1 MEIVSSTYIHK
12 MFDSV
17 ILEAPYGAEY
27 TTICQLDCGFTFGGS
42 WQRKYS
48 YHNGYVTGAKYYT
61 CPNCHLSSNPYD
73 HKICYSI
80 NDEKV
85 YPVTAYVE
93 VINYKYFLDLKI
105 RYQGIQLFF
114 DGRKNDH
121 GMCTETLRFDF
132 KKRKATYIDRF
143 RVRHELT
150 VDYIREN
157 EIMPVLKFFGDS
169 YAMTD
174 FNRKFLNKTFK
185 ALRVMFEKRL
195 KETYGYGAKDIYV
208 SPSSTEDN
216 GYHFTMLLNMILK
229 LSAPDIPSI
238 VSLMRQYGYWT
249 NAYSM
254 YRYTNIPFE
263 EDVLTATRKG
273 MNFQAALRQS
283 YKSPN
288 SRALRKCMVD
298 DPLSV
303 IMSDILNLF
312 GDENCR
318 RTILT
323 LQRSYESACPYTG
336 KLHNANDFR
345 KAMKLNT
352 PHSRDMWQ
360 KLIKRFDEPAILRW
374 LLGEDIRDIADCVD
388 MYVKLGPKYQD
399 VLWKKRFKLK
409 QFHDELINLFNKQ
422 EYGDVILPAQPQ
434 LQADVN
440 GMHFMVPKT
449 AADLMTVGKQLK
461 NCVGSYRGRVMQGQT
476 AIVVVTDDDMNPVAC
491 LELATGEKVK
501 KGQPK
506 FNHLVQ
512 AKLFANTQLKQ
523 NNKIH
528 STVMQWANQLQI
540 EPHTIDVDATVV

>member
-27 TTICQLDCGFTFGGS
+27 TTICHLDCGFTFGGS

-85 YPVTAYVE
+85 YPVTAYIE

-114 DGRKNDH
+114 DGKKTDH

-132 KKRKATYIDRF
+132 KKRKATFIDRF
-143 RVRHELT
+143 RTRHELT
-150 VDYIREN
+150 VEYIREN

-185 ALRVMFEKRL
+185 ALRVTFEKRL
-195 KETYGYGAKDIYV
+195 KETYGYGTKDIYV
-208 SPSSTEDN
+208 SPSATEEN

-229 LSAPDIPSI
+229 LSAPDMPGI
-238 VSLMRQYGYWT
+238 VNLMRQYVYWT
-249 NAYSM
+249 NAYSL
-254 YRYTNIPFE
+254 YRYTHIPFE

-303 IMSDILNLF
+303 YMSDVLNLF
-312 GDENCR
+312 SDENCR

-323 LQRSYESACPYTG
+323 LHRGYESACPYTG

-345 KAMKLNT
+345 KSMKLNIL
-352 PHSRDMWQ
+352 HSKEMWQ
-360 KLIKRFDEPAILRW
+360 KLIKYFGEPVILRW
-374 LLGEDIRDIADCVD
+374 LLSEDIYDISDCVD

-399 VLWKKRFKLK
+399 ILWEKRFKLK

-422 EYGDVILPAQPQ
+422 EYGDVILPEAPQ

-440 GMHFMVPKT
+440 GMHFIVPKT
-449 AADLMTVGKQLK
+449 AADLMTAGKRLK
-461 NCVGSYRGRVMQGQT
+461 NCVGSYRDKVMKGTT
-476 AIVVVTDDDMNPVAC
+476 AIVLVTDDAMKPVAC
-491 LELATGEKVK
+491 LELANKGKK
-501 KGQPK
+501 KGRQI
-506 FNHLVQ
+506 FDLVQ
-512 AKLFANTQLKQ
+512 AKLFVNEKLK
-523 NNKIH
+523 NNVQIN

-540 EPHTIDVDATVV
+540 EPHTIDVEAIVV

>member
-1 MEIVSSTYIHK
+1 

-17 ILEAPYGAEY
+17 ILEAPYDAEY
-27 TTICQLDCGFTFGGS
+27 TTICHLDCGFTFGGS

-105 RYQGIQLFF
+105 KYQGIQLFF

-157 EIMPVLKFFGDS
+157 EIMPVLKFFCDS

-195 KETYGYGAKDIYV
+195 KKTYGYGAKDIYV
-208 SPSSTEDN
+208 SPSATEEN

-229 LSAPDIPSI
+229 LSAPDMPGI
-238 VSLMRQYGYWT
+238 VSLMRQYVYWT
-249 NAYSM
+249 NAYSL
-254 YRYTNIPFE
+254 YRYTHIPFE

-303 IMSDILNLF
+303 YMSDILNLF
-312 GDENCR
+312 SDENCR

-336 KLHNANDFR
+336 KIHNANDFR

-360 KLIKRFDEPAILRW
+360 KLIERFDEPAILRW

-399 VLWKKRFKLK
+399 VLWEKRFKLK

-491 LELATGEKVK
+491 LELATGEKIR

>member
-17 ILEAPYGAEY
+17 ILEAPYDAEY
-27 TTICQLDCGFTFGGS
+27 TTIHHIDCGFTFGGS

-61 CPNCHLSSNPYD
+61 CPNCQTSSNPYD
-73 HKICYSI
+73 HKIYYSI
-80 NDEKV
+80 SDEKV
-85 YPVTAYVE
+85 YPVTAHVE
-93 VINYKYFLDLKI
+93 VINYKHFLDLKI

-132 KKRKATYIDRF
+132 KKRKAIFIDRF
-143 RVRHELT
+143 RIRYELT

-185 ALRVMFEKRL
+185 ALRSMFEKRL
-195 KETYGYGAKDIYV
+195 KETYGYGTKDVYV
-208 SPSSTEDN
+208 APGATEEN

-229 LSAPDIPSI
+229 LSAPDMPSI
-238 VSLMRQYGYWT
+238 VSLMRQYVHLT
-249 NAYSM
+249 NAYSL

-283 YKSPN
+283 YKAPN
-288 SRALRKCMVD
+288 SRSLRKRMVD

-303 IMSDILNLF
+303 YMTDVLNLF
-312 GDENCR
+312 SDENCR

-336 KLHNANDFR
+336 KLHSANDFR

-352 PHSRDMWQ
+352 SYSKDMWQ
-360 KLIKRFDEPAILRW
+360 KLIKRCGETAVLRW
-374 LLGEDIRDIADCVD
+374 MLSEDIRDVEDCVD
-388 MYVKLGPKYQD
+388 MYVKLEPKYRD
-399 VLWKKRFKLK
+399 ALWEKRFKLK
-409 QFHDELINLFNKQ
+409 NFHDEVINIFNKQ

-434 LQADVN
+434 LQADMN

-449 AADLMTVGKQLK
+449 AADLMTVGKRLK
-461 NCVGSYRGRVMQGQT
+461 NCVGSYRDRVMKGTT
-476 AIVVVTDDDMNPVAC
+476 AIVVVTDDAMKPVAC
-491 LELATGEKVK
+491 LELDNKGKK
-501 KGQPK
+501 KGRQI
-506 FNHLVQ
+506 FDLVQ
-512 AKLFANTQLKQ
+512 AKLFANEELKKNAQ
-523 NNKIH
+523 IN
-528 STVMQWANQLQI
+528 STVMQWANQLKI

>member
-1 MEIVSSTYIHK
+1 

-17 ILEAPYGAEY
+17 ILEVPYGAEY
-27 TTICQLDCGFTFGGS
+27 TTICHLDCGFTFGGS

-114 DGRKNDH
+114 DGKKTDH

-132 KKRKATYIDRF
+132 KKRKATFIDRF
-143 RVRHELT
+143 RTRHELT
-150 VDYIREN
+150 VEYIREN

-185 ALRVMFEKRL
+185 ALRVTFEKRL
-195 KETYGYGAKDIYV
+195 KETYGYGTKDIYV
-208 SPSSTEDN
+208 SPSATEEN

-229 LSAPDIPSI
+229 LSAPDMPGI
-238 VSLMRQYGYWT
+238 VNLMRQYVYWT
-249 NAYSM
+249 NAYSL
-254 YRYTNIPFE
+254 YRYTHIPFE

-303 IMSDILNLF
+303 YMSDVLNLF
-312 GDENCR
+312 SDENCR

-323 LQRSYESACPYTG
+323 LHRGYESACPYTG
-336 KLHNANDFR
+336 KLRNANDFR
-345 KAMKLNT
+345 KSMKLNIL
-352 PHSRDMWQ
+352 HSKEMWQ
-360 KLIKRFDEPAILRW
+360 KLIKYFGEPVILRW
-374 LLGEDIRDIADCVD
+374 LLSEDIYDISDCVD

-399 VLWKKRFKLK
+399 ILWEKRFKLK

-422 EYGDVILPAQPQ
+422 EYGDVILPEAPQ

-440 GMHFMVPKT
+440 GMHFIVPKT
-449 AADLMTVGKQLK
+449 AADLMTAGKRLK
-461 NCVGSYRGRVMQGQT
+461 NCVGSYRDKVMKGTT
-476 AIVVVTDDDMNPVAC
+476 AIVLVTDDAMKPVAC
-491 LELATGEKVK
+491 LELANKGKK
-501 KGQPK
+501 KGRQI
-506 FNHLVQ
+506 FDLVQ
-512 AKLFANTQLKQ
+512 AKLFANEKLK
-523 NNKIH
+523 NNVQIN

-540 EPHTIDVDATVV
+540 EPHTIDVEAIVV

>member
-17 ILEAPYGAEY
+17 ILEVPYGAEY
-27 TTICQLDCGFTFGGS
+27 TTIHHIDCGFTFGGS

-61 CPNCHLSSNPYD
+61 CPNCQTSSNPYD
-73 HKICYSI
+73 HKIYYSI
-80 NDEKV
+80 SDEKV
-85 YPVTAYVE
+85 YPVTAHVE
-93 VINYKYFLDLKI
+93 VINYKHFLDLKI

-132 KKRKATYIDRF
+132 KKRKAIFIDRF
-143 RVRHELT
+143 RIRYELT

-185 ALRVMFEKRL
+185 ALRSMFEKRL
-195 KETYGYGAKDIYV
+195 KETYGYGTKDVYV
-208 SPSSTEDN
+208 APSATEEN

-229 LSAPDIPSI
+229 LSAPDMPSI
-238 VSLMRQYGYWT
+238 VSLMRQYVHWT
-249 NAYSM
+249 NAYSL

-273 MNFQAALRQS
+273 MNFQEALRQS
-283 YKSPN
+283 YKAPD
-288 SRALRKCMVD
+288 SRALRKCMVN

-303 IMSDILNLF
+303 YMSDVLNLF
-312 GDENCR
+312 SDENCR

-345 KAMKLNT
+345 KAMKLNI
-352 PHSRDMWQ
+352 PRSKDMWQ
-360 KLIKRFDEPAILRW
+360 ELIKRCGEPAVLRW
-374 LLGEDIRDIADCVD
+374 MLSEDIRDIEDCVD
-388 MYVKLGPKYQD
+388 MYTKLDTKYQD
-399 VLWKKRFKLK
+399 VLWAKRFKLK
-409 QFHDELINLFNKQ
+409 NFHDEVIRIFNKQ
-422 EYGDVILPAQPQ
+422 EYGDVMLPEVPQ

-440 GMHFMVPKT
+440 GMHFMVPRT
-449 AADLMTVGKQLK
+449 AADLMTAGKRLK
-461 NCVGSYRGRVMQGQT
+461 NCVGSYRDRVMKGTT
-476 AIVVVTDDDMNPVAC
+476 AIVLVTDDAMKPVAC
-491 LELATGEKVK
+491 LELANKGKK
-501 KGQPK
+501 KGRQI
-506 FNHLVQ
+506 FDLVQ
-512 AKLFANTQLKQ
+512 AKLFANEMLKK
-523 NNKIH
+523 NTHIN
-528 STVMQWANQLQI
+528 STVMQWANQLKI

>member
-27 TTICQLDCGFTFGGS
+27 TTVHHIDCGFTFGGS

-61 CPNCHLSSNPYD
+61 CPNCQTSSNPFG
-73 HKICYSI
+73 HKIYYSI
-80 NDEKV
+80 SDEKV

-93 VINYKYFLDLKI
+93 VINYKHFLDLKI

-132 KKRKATYIDRF
+132 KKRKAIFIDRF
-143 RVRHELT
+143 RLRHELT

-185 ALRVMFEKRL
+185 ALRSMFEKRL
-195 KETYGYGAKDIYV
+195 KETYGYGTKDVYV
-208 SPSSTEDN
+208 APGATEDN

-229 LSAPDIPSI
+229 LSAPDMPSI
-238 VSLMRQYGYWT
+238 VSLMKQYVYWT
-249 NAYSM
+249 NAYSL

-263 EDVLTATRKG
+263 DDVLAATRKG
-273 MNFQAALRQS
+273 MNFQEALRQS
-283 YKSPN
+283 YKAPN
-288 SRALRKCMVD
+288 SRALRKCMVN

-303 IMSDILNLF
+303 YMSDVLNLF
-312 GDENCR
+312 SDENCR

-336 KLHNANDFR
+336 KLHTANDFR
-345 KAMKLNT
+345 KAMKLNI
-352 PHSRDMWQ
+352 PRSKDMWQ
-360 KLIKRFDEPAILRW
+360 ELIKRCGEPAVLRW
-374 LLGEDIRDIADCVD
+374 LLSEDIRDIEDCVD
-388 MYVKLGPKYQD
+388 MYTKLDAKYQD
-399 VLWKKRFKLK
+399 VLWAKRFKLK
-409 QFHDELINLFNKQ
+409 NFHDEVIRIFNKQ
-422 EYGDVILPAQPQ
+422 EYGDVMLPEVPQ

-440 GMHFMVPKT
+440 GMHFMVPRT
-449 AADLMTVGKQLK
+449 AADLMTAGKRLK
-461 NCVGSYRGRVMQGQT
+461 NCVGSYRDRVMKGTT
-476 AIVVVTDDDMNPVAC
+476 AIVLVTDDDMKPVAC
-491 LELATGEKVK
+491 LELANKGKK
-501 KGQPK
+501 KGRQI
-506 FNHLVQ
+506 FDLVQ
-512 AKLFANTQLKQ
+512 AKLFANEMLKK
-523 NNKIH
+523 NTHIN
-528 STVMQWANQLQI
+528 STVMQWANQLKI

>member
-1 MEIVSSTYIHK
+1 

-27 TTICQLDCGFTFGGS
+27 TTVHHIDCGFTFGGS

-61 CPNCHLSSNPYD
+61 CPNCQTSSNPCD
-73 HKICYSI
+73 HKIYYSI
-80 NDEKV
+80 SDEKV

-93 VINYKYFLDLKI
+93 VINYKHFLDLKI

-132 KKRKATYIDRF
+132 KKRKAIFIDRF
-143 RVRHELT
+143 RIRYELT

-185 ALRVMFEKRL
+185 ALRSMFEKRL
-195 KETYGYGAKDIYV
+195 KETYGYGAKDVYV
-208 SPSSTEDN
+208 APGATEDN

-229 LSAPDIPSI
+229 LSAPDMPSI
-238 VSLMRQYGYWT
+238 VSLMKQYVYWT
-249 NAYSM
+249 NAYSL

-263 EDVLTATRKG
+263 DDVLAATRKG
-273 MNFQAALRQS
+273 MNFQEALRQS
-283 YKSPN
+283 YKAPN
-288 SRALRKCMVD
+288 SRALRKCMVN

-303 IMSDILNLF
+303 YMSDVLNLF
-312 GDENCR
+312 SDENCR

-345 KAMKLNT
+345 KAMKLNI
-352 PHSRDMWQ
+352 PRSKDMWQ
-360 KLIKRFDEPAILRW
+360 ELIKRCGEPAVLRW
-374 LLGEDIRDIADCVD
+374 MLSEDIRDIEDCVD
-388 MYVKLGPKYQD
+388 MYTKLDTKYQD
-399 VLWKKRFKLK
+399 VLWAKRFKLK
-409 QFHDELINLFNKQ
+409 NFHDEVIIIFNKQ
-422 EYGDVILPAQPQ
+422 EYGDVMLPEVPQ

-440 GMHFMVPKT
+440 GMHFMVPRT
-449 AADLMTVGKQLK
+449 AADLMTAGKRLK
-461 NCVGSYRGRVMQGQT
+461 NCVGSYRDRVMKGTT
-476 AIVVVTDDDMNPVAC
+476 AIVLVTDDAMKPVAC
-491 LELATGEKVK
+491 LELANKGKK
-501 KGQPK
+501 KGRQI
-506 FNHLVQ
+506 FDLVQ
-512 AKLFANTQLKQ
+512 AKLFANEMLKK
-523 NNKIH
+523 NTHIN
-528 STVMQWANQLQI
+528 STVMQWANQLKI

>member
-17 ILEAPYGAEY
+17 ILEAPYVAEY
-27 TTICQLDCGFTFGGS
+27 TTVHHIDCGFTFGGS

-61 CPNCHLSSNPYD
+61 CPNCQTSSNPCD
-73 HKICYSI
+73 HKIYYSI
-80 NDEKV
+80 SDEKV

-93 VINYKYFLDLKI
+93 VINYKHFLDLKI

-132 KKRKATYIDRF
+132 KKRKAIFIDRF
-143 RVRHELT
+143 RIRYELT

-185 ALRVMFEKRL
+185 ALRAMFEKRL
-195 KETYGYGAKDIYV
+195 KETYGYGAKDVYV
-208 SPSSTEDN
+208 APGATEDN

-229 LSAPDIPSI
+229 LSAPDMPSI
-238 VSLMRQYGYWT
+238 VSLMKQYVYWT
-249 NAYSM
+249 NAYCL

-263 EDVLTATRKG
+263 DDVLAATRKG
-273 MNFQAALRQS
+273 VNFQEALRQS
-283 YKSPN
+283 YKAPN
-288 SRALRKCMVD
+288 SRALRKCMVN

-303 IMSDILNLF
+303 YMSDVLNLF
-312 GDENCR
+312 SDENCR

-352 PHSRDMWQ
+352 PRSKDMWQ
-360 KLIKRFDEPAILRW
+360 ELIKRCGEPAVLRW
-374 LLGEDIRDIADCVD
+374 MLSEDIRDIEDCVD
-388 MYVKLGPKYQD
+388 MYTKLDAKYQD
-399 VLWKKRFKLK
+399 VLWSKRFKLK
-409 QFHDELINLFNKQ
+409 NFHDEVMNIFNKQ

-434 LQADVN
+434 LQADMN
-440 GMHFMVPKT
+440 GMHFLVPKT
-449 AADLMTVGKQLK
+449 AADLMTAGKRLK
-461 NCVGSYRGRVMQGQT
+461 NCVGSYRDRVMKGTT
-476 AIVVVTDDDMNPVAC
+476 AIVLVTDDAMKPVAC
-491 LELATGEKVK
+491 LELANKGKK
-501 KGQPK
+501 KGRQI
-506 FNHLVQ
+506 FDLVQ
-512 AKLFANTQLKQ
+512 AKLFANEMLKE
-523 NNKIH
+523 NAHIN
-528 STVMQWANQLQI
+528 STVMQWANQLKI
-540 EPHTIDVDATVV
+540 EPHTIDVDASVV

>member
-1 MEIVSSTYIHK
+1 M
-12 MFDSV
+12 
-17 ILEAPYGAEY
+17 
-27 TTICQLDCGFTFGGS
+27 
-42 WQRKYS
+42 
-48 YHNGYVTGAKYYT
+48 
-61 CPNCHLSSNPYD
+61 
-73 HKICYSI
+73 
-80 NDEKV
+80 
-85 YPVTAYVE
+85 TAYVE

-105 RYQGIQLFF
+105 KYQGIQLFF

-195 KETYGYGAKDIYV
+195 KKTYGYGAKDIYV
-208 SPSSTEDN
+208 SPSATEEN

-229 LSAPDIPSI
+229 LSAPDMPGI
-238 VSLMRQYGYWT
+238 VSLMRQYVYWT
-249 NAYSM
+249 NAYSL
-254 YRYTNIPFE
+254 YRYTHIPFE

-303 IMSDILNLF
+303 YMSDILNLF
-312 GDENCR
+312 SDENCR

-336 KLHNANDFR
+336 KIHNANDFR

-360 KLIKRFDEPAILRW
+360 KLIERFDEPAILRW

-399 VLWKKRFKLK
+399 VLWEKRFKLK

-491 LELATGEKVK
+491 LELATGEKIR

>member
-27 TTICQLDCGFTFGGS
+27 TTICHLDCGFTFGGS

-73 HKICYSI
+73 HKIYYSI

-114 DGRKNDH
+114 DGRKTDH

-132 KKRKATYIDRF
+132 KKRKATFIDRF
-143 RVRHELT
+143 RTRHELT
-150 VDYIREN
+150 VEYIREN

-185 ALRVMFEKRL
+185 ALRVTFEKRL
-195 KETYGYGAKDIYV
+195 KETYGYGTKDIYV
-208 SPSSTEDN
+208 SPSATEEN

-229 LSAPDIPSI
+229 LSAPDMHSI
-238 VSLMRQYGYWT
+238 VNLMRQYVYWT
-249 NAYSM
+249 NAYSL
-254 YRYTNIPFE
+254 YRYTHIPFE

-303 IMSDILNLF
+303 YMSDVLNLF

-323 LQRSYESACPYTG
+323 LHRGYESACPYTG

-345 KAMKLNT
+345 KAMKLNIL
-352 PHSRDMWQ
+352 HSKEMWQ
-360 KLIKRFDEPAILRW
+360 KLIKYFGEPVILRW
-374 LLGEDIRDIADCVD
+374 LLSEDIYDISDCVD

-399 VLWKKRFKLK
+399 ILWEKRFKLK
-409 QFHDELINLFNKQ
+409 QFHNELINLFNKQ
-422 EYGDVILPAQPQ
+422 EYGDVILPEVPQ

-440 GMHFMVPKT
+440 GMHFMIPKT
-449 AADLMTVGKQLK
+449 AADLMTAGKRLK
-461 NCVGSYRGRVMQGQT
+461 NCVGSYRDRVMKGTT
-476 AIVVVTDDDMNPVAC
+476 AIVLVTDDAMKPVAC
-491 LELATGEKVK
+491 LELANKGKK
-501 KGQPK
+501 KGRQI
-506 FNHLVQ
+506 FDLVQ
-512 AKLFANTQLKQ
+512 AKLFANEKLK
-523 NNKIH
+523 NNAQIN

>member
-17 ILEAPYGAEY
+17 ILEVPYGAEY
-27 TTICQLDCGFTFGGS
+27 TTVHHIDCGFTFGGS

-61 CPNCHLSSNPYD
+61 CPNCQTSSNPCD
-73 HKICYSI
+73 HKIYYSI
-80 NDEKV
+80 SDEKV

-93 VINYKYFLDLKI
+93 VINYKHFLDLKI

-132 KKRKATYIDRF
+132 KKRKAIFIDRF
-143 RVRHELT
+143 RIRYEVT

-185 ALRVMFEKRL
+185 ALRSMFEKRL
-195 KETYGYGAKDIYV
+195 KETYGYGAKDVYV
-208 SPSSTEDN
+208 APGATEDN

-229 LSAPDIPSI
+229 LSAPDMPSI
-238 VSLMRQYGYWT
+238 VSLMKQYVYWT
-249 NAYSM
+249 NAYCL

-263 EDVLTATRKG
+263 DDVLAATRKG
-273 MNFQAALRQS
+273 MNFQEALRQS
-283 YKSPN
+283 YKAPN
-288 SRALRKCMVD
+288 SRALRKCMVN

-303 IMSDILNLF
+303 YMSDVLNLF
-312 GDENCR
+312 SDENCR

-352 PHSRDMWQ
+352 PRSKEMWQ
-360 KLIKRFDEPAILRW
+360 ELIKRCGEPAVLRW
-374 LLGEDIRDIADCVD
+374 MLSEDIRDIEDCVD
-388 MYVKLGPKYQD
+388 MYTKLDAKYQD
-399 VLWKKRFKLK
+399 LLWAKRFKLK
-409 QFHDELINLFNKQ
+409 NFHDEVMNIFNKQ

-434 LQADVN
+434 LQADMN
-440 GMHFMVPKT
+440 GMHFLVPKT
-449 AADLMTVGKQLK
+449 AADLMTAGKRLK
-461 NCVGSYRGRVMQGQT
+461 NCVGSYRDRVMKGQT
-476 AIVVVTDDDMNPVAC
+476 AIVVVTDDALKPVAC
-491 LELATGEKVK
+491 LELANKGTK
-501 KGQPK
+501 KGRPI
-506 FNHLVQ
+506 FDLVQ
-512 AKLFANTQLKQ
+512 AKLFANETLKK
-523 NNKIH
+523 NAHIN
-528 STVMQWANQLQI
+528 STVMQWANQLKI
-540 EPHTIDVDATVV
+540 EPHTIDVDASVV

>member
-17 ILEAPYGAEY
+17 ILEDPYSAEY
-27 TTICQLDCGFTFGGS
+27 TTIHHIDCGFTFGGS

-61 CPNCHLSSNPYD
+61 CPNCQTSSNPYD
-73 HKICYSI
+73 HKIYYSI
-80 NDEKV
+80 SDEKV
-85 YPVTAYVE
+85 YPVTACVE
-93 VINYKYFLDLKI
+93 VINYKHFLDLKI
-105 RYQGIQLFF
+105 RYQAIQLFF

-121 GMCTETLRFDF
+121 GMYTETLRFDF
-132 KKRKATYIDRF
+132 KKRKAIFIDKF
-143 RVRHELT
+143 RIRHELT

-157 EIMPVLKFFGDS
+157 EIMPVLRFFGDS

-185 ALRVMFEKRL
+185 ALRSMFEKRL
-195 KETYGYGAKDIYV
+195 KETYGYGTKDVYV
-208 SPSSTEDN
+208 APGATEEN

-229 LSAPDIPSI
+229 LSAPDMPSI
-238 VSLMRQYGYWT
+238 VSLMRQYVHWT
-249 NAYSM
+249 NAYSL

-283 YKSPN
+283 YKAPN
-288 SRALRKCMVD
+288 SRSLRKRMVD

-303 IMSDILNLF
+303 YMTDVLNLF
-312 GDENCR
+312 SDENCR

-323 LQRSYESACPYTG
+323 LQRSYESSCLYTG
-336 KLHNANDFR
+336 KPHNANDFR

-352 PHSRDMWQ
+352 SYSKDMWQ
-360 KLIKRFDEPAILRW
+360 KLIKRCGETAVLRW
-374 LLGEDIRDIADCVD
+374 MLSEDIRDIEDCVD
-388 MYVKLGPKYQD
+388 MYVKLEPKYRD
-399 VLWKKRFKLK
+399 ALWEKRFKLK
-409 QFHDELINLFNKQ
+409 NFHDEVTNIFNKQ

-434 LQADVN
+434 LQANMN

-449 AADLMTVGKQLK
+449 AADLMTAGKRLK
-461 NCVGSYRGRVMQGQT
+461 NCVGSYRDRVMKGTT
-476 AIVVVTDDDMNPVAC
+476 AIVLVTDDSMKPVAC
-491 LELATGEKVK
+491 LELANKGKK
-501 KGQPK
+501 KGRQI
-506 FNHLVQ
+506 FDLVQ
-512 AKLFANTQLKQ
+512 AKLFANEKLKKNSQ
-523 NNKIH
+523 IN
-528 STVMQWANQLQI
+528 STVMQWANQLKI

>member
-1 MEIVSSTYIHK
+1 

-17 ILEAPYGAEY
+17 ILEAPYDAEY
-27 TTICQLDCGFTFGGS
+27 TTICHLDCGFTFGGS

-105 RYQGIQLFF
+105 KYQGIQLFF

-195 KETYGYGAKDIYV
+195 KKTYGYGAKDIYV
-208 SPSSTEDN
+208 SPSATEEN

-229 LSAPDIPSI
+229 LSAPDMPGI
-238 VSLMRQYGYWT
+238 VSLMRQYVYWT
-249 NAYSM
+249 NAYSL
-254 YRYTNIPFE
+254 YRYTHIPFE

-303 IMSDILNLF
+303 YMSDILNLF
-312 GDENCR
+312 SDENCR

-336 KLHNANDFR
+336 KIHNANDFR

-360 KLIKRFDEPAILRW
+360 KLIERFDEPAILRW

-399 VLWKKRFKLK
+399 VLWEKRFKLK

-491 LELATGEKVK
+491 LELATGEKIR

>member
-17 ILEAPYGAEY
+17 ILEAPYDAEY
-27 TTICQLDCGFTFGGS
+27 TTIHHIDCGFTFWGR

-48 YHNGYVTGAKYYT
+48 YQNGYVTGAKYYT
-61 CPNCHLSSNPYD
+61 CPNCQTSSNPYD
-73 HKICYSI
+73 HKIYYSI
-80 NDEKV
+80 SDEKV

-93 VINYKYFLDLKI
+93 VINYKHFLDLKI

-132 KKRKATYIDRF
+132 KKRKAIFIDRF
-143 RVRHELT
+143 RIRHELT

-185 ALRVMFEKRL
+185 ALRAMFEKRL
-195 KETYGYGAKDIYV
+195 KETYGYGTKDVYV
-208 SPSSTEDN
+208 APGATEDN

-229 LSAPDIPSI
+229 LSAPDMPSI
-238 VSLMRQYGYWT
+238 VTLMRQYVHWT
-249 NAYSM
+249 NAYCL

-263 EDVLTATRKG
+263 DDVLVATRKG
-273 MNFQAALRQS
+273 MNFQEALRQS
-283 YKSPN
+283 YNAPN

-303 IMSDILNLF
+303 YMSDVLNLF
-312 GDENCR
+312 NDENCR

-323 LQRSYESACPYTG
+323 LQRSYESVCPYTG

-360 KLIKRFDEPAILRW
+360 KLIKRCGEPSILRW
-374 LLGEDIRDIADCVD
+374 LLGEDIRDVEDCVD
-388 MYVKLGPKYQD
+388 MYVKLEPKYRD
-399 VLWKKRFKLK
+399 ALWGKRFKLK
-409 QFHDELINLFNKQ
+409 NFHDEVMNIFNKQ
-422 EYGDVILPAQPQ
+422 EYGDVMLPEVPQ
-434 LQADVN
+434 LQANVN

-449 AADLMTVGKQLK
+449 AADLMTAGKRLK
-461 NCVGSYRGRVMQGQT
+461 NCVGSYRDRVMKGTT
-476 AIVVVTDDDMNPVAC
+476 AIVLVTDDAMKPVAC
-491 LELATGEKVK
+491 LELANKGTK
-501 KGQPK
+501 KGRPI
-506 FNHLVQ
+506 FDLVQ
-512 AKLFANTQLKQ
+512 AKLFANETLKK
-523 NNKIH
+523 NAHIN
-528 STVMQWANQLQI
+528 STVMQWANQLKI
-540 EPHTIDVDATVV
+540 EPHTIDVDASVV

>member
-17 ILEAPYGAEY
+17 ILEAPYDAEY
-27 TTICQLDCGFTFGGS
+27 TTIHHIDCGFTFGGR

-48 YHNGYVTGAKYYT
+48 YQNGYVTGAKYYT
-61 CPNCHLSSNPYD
+61 CPNCQTSSNPYD
-73 HKICYSI
+73 HKIYYSI
-80 NDEKV
+80 SDEKV

-93 VINYKYFLDLKI
+93 VINYKHFLDLKI

-132 KKRKATYIDRF
+132 KKRKAIFIDRF
-143 RVRHELT
+143 RIRHELT

-195 KETYGYGAKDIYV
+195 KETYGYGTKDVYV
-208 SPSSTEDN
+208 APGATEEN

-229 LSAPDIPSI
+229 LSAPDMPSI
-238 VSLMRQYGYWT
+238 VSLMRQYVHWT
-249 NAYSM
+249 NAYCL

-263 EDVLTATRKG
+263 DDVLVATRKG
-273 MNFQAALRQS
+273 MNFQEALRQS
-283 YKSPN
+283 YNAPN

-303 IMSDILNLF
+303 YMSDVLNLF
-312 GDENCR
+312 NDENCR

-323 LQRSYESACPYTG
+323 LQRSYESSCPYTG
-336 KLHNANDFR
+336 KLQNANDFR

-360 KLIKRFDEPAILRW
+360 KLIKRCGEPSILRW
-374 LLGEDIRDIADCVD
+374 LLGEDIRDVEDCVD
-388 MYVKLGPKYQD
+388 MYVKLEPKYRD
-399 VLWKKRFKLK
+399 ALWGKRFKLK
-409 QFHDELINLFNKQ
+409 NFHDEVMNIFNKQ
-422 EYGDVILPAQPQ
+422 EYGDVMLPEVPQ
-434 LQADVN
+434 LQANVN

-449 AADLMTVGKQLK
+449 AADLMTAGKRLK
-461 NCVGSYRGRVMQGQT
+461 NCVGSYRDRVMKGTT
-476 AIVVVTDDDMNPVAC
+476 AIVLVTDDAMKPVAC
-491 LELATGEKVK
+491 LELANKGTK
-501 KGQPK
+501 KGRPI
-506 FNHLVQ
+506 FDLVQ
-512 AKLFANTQLKQ
+512 AKLFANETLKK
-523 NNKIH
+523 NAHIN
-528 STVMQWANQLQI
+528 STVMQWANQLKI
-540 EPHTIDVDATVV
+540 EPHTIDVDASVV

>member
-17 ILEAPYGAEY
+17 ILEFPYGAEY
-27 TTICQLDCGFTFGGS
+27 TTVHHIDCGFTFGGS

-61 CPNCHLSSNPYD
+61 CPNCQTSSNPFD
-73 HKICYSI
+73 HKIYYSI
-80 NDEKV
+80 SDEEV

-93 VINYKYFLDLKI
+93 VINYKHFLDLKI

-132 KKRKATYIDRF
+132 KKRKAIFIDRF
-143 RVRHELT
+143 RLRHELT

-174 FNRKFLNKTFK
+174 FNKKFLNKTFK
-185 ALRVMFEKRL
+185 ALRSMFEKRV
-195 KETYGYGAKDIYV
+195 KETYGYSTKDVYVAPGAA
-208 SPSSTEDN
+208 EDN

-229 LSAPDIPSI
+229 LSAPDMPSI
-238 VSLMRQYGYWT
+238 VSLMRQYVYWT
-249 NAYSM
+249 NAYSL
-254 YRYTNIPFE
+254 YRYTNIPFDD
-263 EDVLTATRKG
+263 DVLEATRRG
-273 MNFQAALRQS
+273 MNFQKALRQS
-283 YKSPN
+283 YKAPN
-288 SRALRKCMVD
+288 SRALRKCMVN

-303 IMSDILNLF
+303 YMSDVLNLF
-312 GDENCR
+312 SDENCR

-352 PHSRDMWQ
+352 PHSKDMWQ
-360 KLIKRFDEPAILRW
+360 KLIKRCGEPGILRW
-374 LLGEDIRDIADCVD
+374 LLGEDIRDIEDCVD
-388 MYVKLGPKYQD
+388 MYTKLDAKYQD
-399 VLWKKRFKLK
+399 VLWVKRFKLK
-409 QFHDELINLFNKQ
+409 NFHDEVIKIFNKQ
-422 EYGDVILPAQPQ
+422 EYGDVMLPEVPH

-440 GMHFMVPKT
+440 GLHFMVPKT
-449 AADLMTVGKQLK
+449 AADLMTAGKRLK
-461 NCVGSYRGRVMQGQT
+461 NCVGSYRDRVMKGTT
-476 AIVVVTDDDMNPVAC
+476 AIVLVTDDAMKPVAC
-491 LELATGEKVK
+491 LELANKGTK
-501 KGQPK
+501 KGRPI
-506 FNHLVQ
+506 FDLVQ
-512 AKLFANTQLKQ
+512 AKLFANETLKK
-523 NNKIH
+523 NAHIN
-528 STVMQWANQLQI
+528 STVMQWANQLKI
-540 EPHTIDVDATVV
+540 EPHTIDVDASVV

>member
-1 MEIVSSTYIHK
+1 

-17 ILEAPYGAEY
+17 ILESPYGAEY
-27 TTICQLDCGFTFGGS
+27 TTVHHIDCGFTFGGS

-61 CPNCHLSSNPYD
+61 CPNCQTSSNPCD
-73 HKICYSI
+73 HKIYYSI
-80 NDEKV
+80 SDEKV

-93 VINYKYFLDLKI
+93 VINYKHFLDLKI

-132 KKRKATYIDRF
+132 KKRKAIFIDRF
-143 RVRHELT
+143 RIRYELT
-150 VDYIREN
+150 VDHIREN

-185 ALRVMFEKRL
+185 ALRSMFEKRL
-195 KETYGYGAKDIYV
+195 KETYGYGTKDVYV
-208 SPSSTEDN
+208 APGATEDN

-229 LSAPDIPSI
+229 LSAPDMPSI
-238 VSLMRQYGYWT
+238 VSLMKQYVYWT
-249 NAYSM
+249 NAYSL

-263 EDVLTATRKG
+263 DDVLVATIKG
-273 MNFQAALRQS
+273 MNFQEALRQS
-283 YKSPN
+283 YKAPN
-288 SRALRKCMVD
+288 SRALRKCMVN

-303 IMSDILNLF
+303 YMSDVLNLF
-312 GDENCR
+312 SDENCR

-323 LQRSYESACPYTG
+323 LKRTRADDTDPYVG
-336 KLHNANDFR
+336 KAHNANDIR
-345 KAMKLNT
+345 KAMRLKS
-352 PHSRDMWQ
+352 PHAMFMWQ
-360 KLIKRFDEPAILRW
+360 QLINRCGEPTILRW
-374 LLGEDIRDIADCVD
+374 LLGEDIRVIEDCVD
-388 MYVKLGPKYQD
+388 MHAKLEPKYQEA
-399 VLWKKRFKLK
+399 LWKKRFKLK
-409 QFHDELINLFNKQ
+409 NFHDEVINIFNKQ

-434 LQADVN
+434 LQADMN

-449 AADLMTVGKQLK
+449 AADLMTYGKRLK
-461 NCVGSYRGRVMQGQT
+461 NCVGSYRDRVIQGQA
-476 AIVVVTDDDMNPVAC
+476 AIVVVTDDDMNPIAC
-491 LELATGEKVK
+491 LELATGNKVK

-512 AKLFANTQLKQ
+512 AKLFANAQLKKD
-523 NNKIH
+523 NKIH
-528 STVMQWANQLQI
+528 STVMKWANRLKI
-540 EPHTIDVDATVV
+540 EPHTIDVDANVV

>member
-17 ILEAPYGAEY
+17 ILEVPYGAEY
-27 TTICQLDCGFTFGGS
+27 TTIHHIDCGFTFGGS

-61 CPNCHLSSNPYD
+61 CPNCQTSSNPYD
-73 HKICYSI
+73 HKIYYSI
-80 NDEKV
+80 SDEKV
-85 YPVTAYVE
+85 YPVTAHVE
-93 VINYKYFLDLKI
+93 VINYKHFLDLKI

-132 KKRKATYIDRF
+132 KKRKAIFIDRF
-143 RVRHELT
+143 RIRYELT

-185 ALRVMFEKRL
+185 ALRSMFEKRL
-195 KETYGYGAKDIYV
+195 KETYGYGTKDVYV
-208 SPSSTEDN
+208 APGATEEN

-229 LSAPDIPSI
+229 LSAPDMPSI
-238 VSLMRQYGYWT
+238 VSLMRQYVHWT
-249 NAYSM
+249 NAYSL

-283 YKSPN
+283 YKAPN
-288 SRALRKCMVD
+288 SRSLRKRMVD

-303 IMSDILNLF
+303 YMTDVLNLF
-312 GDENCR
+312 SDENCR

-352 PHSRDMWQ
+352 SYSKDMWQ
-360 KLIKRFDEPAILRW
+360 KLIKRCGETAVLRW
-374 LLGEDIRDIADCVD
+374 MLSEDIRDVEDCVD
-388 MYVKLGPKYQD
+388 MYVKLGPKYRD
-399 VLWKKRFKLK
+399 ALWEKRFKLK
-409 QFHDELINLFNKQ
+409 NFHDEVINIFNKQ

-434 LQADVN
+434 LQADMN

-449 AADLMTVGKQLK
+449 AADLMTVGKRLK
-461 NCVGSYRGRVMQGQT
+461 NCVGSYRDRVMKGTT
-476 AIVVVTDDDMNPVAC
+476 AIVVVTDDAMKPVAC
-491 LELATGEKVK
+491 LELDNKGKK
-501 KGQPK
+501 KGRQI
-506 FNHLVQ
+506 FDLVQ
-512 AKLFANTQLKQ
+512 AKLFANEELKKNAQ
-523 NNKIH
+523 IN

>member
-17 ILEAPYGAEY
+17 ILEFPYGAEY
-27 TTICQLDCGFTFGGS
+27 TTIHHIDCGFTFGGS

-61 CPNCHLSSNPYD
+61 CPNCQTSSNPYD
-73 HKICYSI
+73 HKIYYSI
-80 NDEKV
+80 SDEKV
-85 YPVTAYVE
+85 YPVTAHVE
-93 VINYKYFLDLKI
+93 VINYKHFLDLKI

-132 KKRKATYIDRF
+132 KKRKAIFIDRF
-143 RVRHELT
+143 RIRYELT

-185 ALRVMFEKRL
+185 ALRSMFEKRL
-195 KETYGYGAKDIYV
+195 KETYGYGTKDVYV
-208 SPSSTEDN
+208 APGATEEN

-229 LSAPDIPSI
+229 LSAPDMPSI
-238 VSLMRQYGYWT
+238 VSLMRQYVHWT
-249 NAYSM
+249 NAYSL

-283 YKSPN
+283 YKAPN
-288 SRALRKCMVD
+288 SRSLRKRMVD

-303 IMSDILNLF
+303 YMTDVLNLF
-312 GDENCR
+312 SDENCR

-352 PHSRDMWQ
+352 SYSKDMWQ
-360 KLIKRFDEPAILRW
+360 KLIKRCGETAVLRW
-374 LLGEDIRDIADCVD
+374 MLSEDIRDVEDCVD
-388 MYVKLGPKYQD
+388 MYVKLEPKYRD
-399 VLWKKRFKLK
+399 ALWEKRFKLK
-409 QFHDELINLFNKQ
+409 NFHDEVINIFNKQ

-434 LQADVN
+434 LQADMN

-449 AADLMTVGKQLK
+449 AADLMTAGKRLK
-461 NCVGSYRGRVMQGQT
+461 NCVGSYRDRVMKGTT
-476 AIVVVTDDDMNPVAC
+476 AIVLVTDDAMKPVAC
-491 LELATGEKVK
+491 LELANKGKK
-501 KGQPK
+501 KGCQI
-506 FNHLVQ
+506 FDLVQ
-512 AKLFANTQLKQ
+512 AKLFANEMLKK
-523 NNKIH
+523 NTHIN
-528 STVMQWANQLQI
+528 STVMQWANQLKI

>member
-17 ILEAPYGAEY
+17 ILEAPYDAEY
-27 TTICQLDCGFTFGGS
+27 TTICHLDCGFTFGGS

-105 RYQGIQLFF
+105 KYQGIQLFF

-208 SPSSTEDN
+208 SPSATEEN

-229 LSAPDIPSI
+229 LSAPDMPGI
-238 VSLMRQYGYWT
+238 VSLMRQYAYWT
-249 NAYSM
+249 NAYSL
-254 YRYTNIPFE
+254 YRYTHIPFE

-303 IMSDILNLF
+303 YMSDILNLF
-312 GDENCR
+312 SDENCR

-360 KLIKRFDEPAILRW
+360 NLIARFDEPAILRW

-399 VLWKKRFKLK
+399 VLWEKRFKLK

-491 LELATGEKVK
+491 LELTTGEKVK

>member
-1 MEIVSSTYIHK
+1 

-17 ILEAPYGAEY
+17 ILEVPYGAEY
-27 TTICQLDCGFTFGGS
+27 TTICHLDCGFTFGGS

-208 SPSSTEDN
+208 SPSATEEN

-229 LSAPDIPSI
+229 LSAPDMPGI
-238 VSLMRQYGYWT
+238 VSLMRQYAYWT
-249 NAYSM
+249 NAYSL
-254 YRYTNIPFE
+254 YRYTHIPFE

-288 SRALRKCMVD
+288 SRALRKCMVN

-303 IMSDILNLF
+303 YMSDILNLF
-312 GDENCR
+312 SDENCR

-360 KLIKRFDEPAILRW
+360 NLIARFDEPAILRW

-399 VLWKKRFKLK
+399 VLWEKRFKLK

-491 LELATGEKVK
+491 LELTTGEKVK

>member
-1 MEIVSSTYIHK
+1 

-17 ILEAPYGAEY
+17 ILEAPYDAEY
-27 TTICQLDCGFTFGGS
+27 TTICHLDCGFTFGGS

-61 CPNCHLSSNPYD
+61 CPNCHLSSNPYN

-85 YPVTAYVE
+85 YPVAAYVE

-114 DGRKNDH
+114 DGRKSDH

-157 EIMPVLKFFGDS
+157 EIMPVLRFFGSS

-303 IMSDILNLF
+303 IMSDVLNLF

-345 KAMKLNT
+345 KAMKLNIL
-352 PHSRDMWQ
+352 HSKEMWQ
-360 KLIKRFDEPAILRW
+360 KLIKRFGEPSILRW

-388 MYVKLGPKYQD
+388 MYVKLGPKYHD
-399 VLWKKRFKLK
+399 ILWRKRFKLK

-449 AADLMTVGKQLK
+449 AADLMTIGKQLK

>member
-1 MEIVSSTYIHK
+1 
-12 MFDSV
+12 
-17 ILEAPYGAEY
+17 
-27 TTICQLDCGFTFGGS
+27 
-42 WQRKYS
+42 
-48 YHNGYVTGAKYYT
+48 
-61 CPNCHLSSNPYD
+61 
-73 HKICYSI
+73 
-80 NDEKV
+80 
-85 YPVTAYVE
+85 
-93 VINYKYFLDLKI
+93 
-105 RYQGIQLFF
+105 
-114 DGRKNDH
+114 
-121 GMCTETLRFDF
+121 
-132 KKRKATYIDRF
+132 
-143 RVRHELT
+143 
-150 VDYIREN
+150 
-157 EIMPVLKFFGDS
+157 MPG
-169 YAMTD
+169 
-174 FNRKFLNKTFK
+174 
-185 ALRVMFEKRL
+185 
-195 KETYGYGAKDIYV
+195 
-208 SPSSTEDN
+208 
-216 GYHFTMLLNMILK
+216 
-229 LSAPDIPSI
+229 I
-238 VSLMRQYGYWT
+238 VSLMRQYVYWT
-249 NAYSM
+249 NAYSL
-254 YRYTNIPFE
+254 YRYTHIPFE

-303 IMSDILNLF
+303 YMSDILNLF
-312 GDENCR
+312 SDENCR

-360 KLIKRFDEPAILRW
+360 KLIERFDEPAILRW

-399 VLWKKRFKLK
+399 VLWEKRFKLK

-491 LELATGEKVK
+491 LELATGEKIR

>member
-27 TTICQLDCGFTFGGS
+27 TTICHLDCGFTFGGS

-143 RVRHELT
+143 RTRHELT

-195 KETYGYGAKDIYV
+195 EETYGYGAKDIYV
-208 SPSSTEDN
+208 SPSATEEN

-238 VSLMRQYGYWT
+238 VSLMRQYGYWA

-303 IMSDILNLF
+303 IMSDVLNLF

-323 LQRSYESACPYTG
+323 LHRGYESACPYTG

-345 KAMKLNT
+345 KAMKLNILY
-352 PHSRDMWQ
+352 SKEMWQ
-360 KLIKRFDEPAILRW
+360 KLIKYFGEPAILRW
-374 LLGEDIRDIADCVD
+374 LLSEDIYDISDCVD

-399 VLWKKRFKLK
+399 ILWEKRFKLK

-422 EYGDVILPAQPQ
+422 EYGDVILPEIPQ

-440 GMHFMVPKT
+440 GMHFMIPKT
-449 AADLMTVGKQLK
+449 AADLMTVGKRLK
-461 NCVGSYRGRVMQGQT
+461 NCVGSYRDRVMKGTT
-476 AIVVVTDDDMNPVAC
+476 AIVVVTDDAMKPVAC
-491 LELATGEKVK
+491 LELANKGKK
-501 KGQPK
+501 KGRQI
-506 FNHLVQ
+506 FDLVQ
-512 AKLFANTQLKQ
+512 AKLFANEKLKMNAQ
-523 NNKIH
+523 IN

-540 EPHTIDVDATVV
+540 EPHTIDVEASVV

>member
-17 ILEAPYGAEY
+17 ILEAPYDAEY
-27 TTICQLDCGFTFGGS
+27 TTIHHIDCGFTFGGR

-61 CPNCHLSSNPYD
+61 CPNCKTSSNPYD
-73 HKICYSI
+73 HKIHYSTS
-80 NDEKV
+80 DENV
-85 YPVTAYVE
+85 YPVTASVE
-93 VINYKYFLDLKI
+93 VINYKHFLDLKI

-114 DGRKNDH
+114 DGRKNNH

-132 KKRKATYIDRF
+132 KKRKAIFIDRF
-143 RVRHELT
+143 RIRHELT

-157 EIMPVLKFFGDS
+157 EILPVLKFFGNS

-185 ALRVMFEKRL
+185 ALRAMFEKRL
-195 KETYGYGAKDIYV
+195 KKTYGYGTKDVYV
-208 SPSSTEDN
+208 APGATEEN

-229 LSAPDIPSI
+229 LSAPDMPSI
-238 VSLMRQYGYWT
+238 VSLMRQYVHWT
-249 NAYSM
+249 NAYCL

-263 EDVLTATRKG
+263 DDVLVATRKG
-273 MNFQAALRQS
+273 MNFQEALRQS
-283 YKSPN
+283 YNAPN

-303 IMSDILNLF
+303 YMSDVLNLF
-312 GDENCR
+312 NDENCR

-323 LQRSYESACPYTG
+323 LQRSYESSCPYTG

-352 PHSRDMWQ
+352 PHSRDMWKQ
-360 KLIKRFDEPAILRW
+360 LIKRCGEPSILRW
-374 LLGEDIRDIADCVD
+374 LLGEDIRDVEDCVD
-388 MYVKLGPKYQD
+388 MYAKLEPKYQEA
-399 VLWKKRFKLK
+399 LWKKRFKLK
-409 QFHDELINLFNKQ
+409 NFHDEVINIFNKQ

-434 LQADVN
+434 LQADMN

-449 AADLMTVGKQLK
+449 AADLMTYGKRLK
-461 NCVGSYRGRVMQGQT
+461 NCVGSYRDRVIQGQA
-476 AIVVVTDDDMNPVAC
+476 AIVVVTDDGMNPIAC
-491 LELATGEKVK
+491 LELATGNKVK

-512 AKLFANTQLKQ
+512 AKLFANAQLKKD
-523 NNKIH
+523 NKIH
-528 STVMQWANQLQI
+528 STVMKWANRLKI
-540 EPHTIDVDATVV
+540 EPHTIDVDANVV

>member
-17 ILEAPYGAEY
+17 ILETPYDAEY
-27 TTICQLDCGFTFGGS
+27 TTIHHIDCGFTFGGR

-61 CPNCHLSSNPYD
+61 CPNCKTSSNPYD
-73 HKICYSI
+73 HKIHYSTS
-80 NDEKV
+80 DENV

-93 VINYKYFLDLKI
+93 VINYKHFLDLKI

-114 DGRKNDH
+114 DGRKNNH

-132 KKRKATYIDRF
+132 KKRKTIFIDRF
-143 RVRHELT
+143 RIHHELT

-174 FNRKFLNKTFK
+174 FNRKYLNKTFK
-185 ALRVMFEKRL
+185 TLRLMFEKRL
-195 KETYGYGAKDIYV
+195 KETYGYGTKDVYV
-208 SPSSTEDN
+208 APGATEEN
-216 GYHFTMLLNMILK
+216 GYHFTMLLNMVLK
-229 LSAPDIPSI
+229 LSAPDMPSI
-238 VSLMRQYGYWT
+238 VSLMKQYVYWT
-249 NAYSM
+249 NAYCL

-263 EDVLTATRKG
+263 DDVLVATRKG

-283 YKSPN
+283 YKAPN
-288 SRALRKCMVD
+288 SRSLRKRMVD

-303 IMSDILNLF
+303 YMSDVLNLF
-312 GDENCR
+312 NDENCR

-323 LQRSYESACPYTG
+323 LQRSYESSCPYTG

-352 PHSRDMWQ
+352 PHSRDMWKQ
-360 KLIKRFDEPAILRW
+360 LIKRCGEPSILRW
-374 LLGEDIRDIADCVD
+374 LLGEDIRDVEDCVD
-388 MYVKLGPKYQD
+388 MYAKLEPKYQEA
-399 VLWKKRFKLK
+399 LWKKRFKLK
-409 QFHDELINLFNKQ
+409 NFHDEVINIFNKQ

-434 LQADVN
+434 LQADMN

-449 AADLMTVGKQLK
+449 AADLMTYGKRLK
-461 NCVGSYRGRVMQGQT
+461 NCVGSYRDRVIQGQA
-476 AIVVVTDDDMNPVAC
+476 AIVVVTDDDMNPIAC
-491 LELATGEKVK
+491 LELATGNKVK

-512 AKLFANTQLKQ
+512 AKLFANAQLKKD
-523 NNKIH
+523 NKIH
-528 STVMQWANQLQI
+528 STVMKWANRLKI
-540 EPHTIDVDATVV
+540 EPHTIDVDANVV

>member
-1 MEIVSSTYIHK
+1 

-17 ILEAPYGAEY
+17 ILESPYGAEY
-27 TTICQLDCGFTFGGS
+27 TTVHHIDCGFTFGGS

-61 CPNCHLSSNPYD
+61 CPNCQTSSNPCD
-73 HKICYSI
+73 HKIYYSI
-80 NDEKV
+80 SDEKV

-93 VINYKYFLDLKI
+93 VINYKHFLDLKI

-132 KKRKATYIDRF
+132 KKRKAIFIDRF
-143 RVRHELT
+143 RIRYELT

-185 ALRVMFEKRL
+185 ALRSMFEKRL
-195 KETYGYGAKDIYV
+195 KETYGYGTKDVYV
-208 SPSSTEDN
+208 APGATEDN

-229 LSAPDIPSI
+229 LSAPDMPSI
-238 VSLMRQYGYWT
+238 VSLMKQYVYWT
-249 NAYSM
+249 NAYSL

-263 EDVLTATRKG
+263 DDVLAATRKG
-273 MNFQAALRQS
+273 MNFQEALRQS
-283 YKSPN
+283 YKAPN
-288 SRALRKCMVD
+288 SRALRKCMVNN
-298 DPLSV
+298 PLSV
-303 IMSDILNLF
+303 YMSDVLNLF
-312 GDENCR
+312 SDENCR

-352 PHSRDMWQ
+352 SHSRDMWQ
-360 KLIKRFDEPAILRW
+360 KLIKRCGEPSILRW
-374 LLGEDIRDIADCVD
+374 LLGEDIRDVEDCVD
-388 MYVKLGPKYQD
+388 MYVKLEPKYRD
-399 VLWKKRFKLK
+399 VLWEKRVKLK
-409 QFHDELINLFNKQ
+409 TFHDEVINIFNKQ

-434 LQADVN
+434 LQADMN
-440 GMHFMVPKT
+440 GMHFVVPKT
-449 AADLMTVGKQLK
+449 AADLMTAGKRLK
-461 NCVGSYRGRVMQGQT
+461 NCVGSYRDRVMKGTT
-476 AIVVVTDDDMNPVAC
+476 AIVVVTDDAMKPVAC
-491 LELATGEKVK
+491 LELANKGKK
-501 KGQPK
+501 KGRQI
-506 FNHLVQ
+506 FDLVQ
-512 AKLFANTQLKQ
+512 AKLFANEKLKKNAQ
-523 NNKIH
+523 IN
-528 STVMQWANQLQI
+528 STVMQWANQLKI

>member
-1 MEIVSSTYIHK
+1 MEIISSTYIHK

-17 ILEAPYGAEY
+17 ILEAPYDAEY
-27 TTICQLDCGFTFGGS
+27 TTIHHIDCGFTFGGR

-61 CPNCHLSSNPYD
+61 CPNCKTSSNPYD
-73 HKICYSI
+73 HKIHYSTS
-80 NDEKV
+80 DENV

-93 VINYKYFLDLKI
+93 VINYNHFLDLKI

-114 DGRKNDH
+114 DGRKNNH

-132 KKRKATYIDRF
+132 RKRKAIFIDRF
-143 RVRHELT
+143 RIRHELT

-157 EIMPVLKFFGDS
+157 EIMPVLKFFGNS

-185 ALRVMFEKRL
+185 ALRAMFEKRL
-195 KETYGYGAKDIYV
+195 KKTYGYGTKDVYV
-208 SPSSTEDN
+208 APSATEEN

-229 LSAPDIPSI
+229 LSAPDMPSI
-238 VSLMRQYGYWT
+238 VSLMRQYVHWT
-249 NAYSM
+249 NAYCL

-263 EDVLTATRKG
+263 DDVLVATRKG
-273 MNFQAALRQS
+273 MNFQEALRQS
-283 YKSPN
+283 YNAPN
-288 SRALRKCMVD
+288 SRVLRKCMVD

-303 IMSDILNLF
+303 YMSDVLNLF
-312 GDENCR
+312 NDENCR

-323 LQRSYESACPYTG
+323 LQRSYESSCPYTG

-352 PHSRDMWQ
+352 PHSRDMWKQ
-360 KLIKRFDEPAILRW
+360 LIKRRGEPSILRW
-374 LLGEDIRDIADCVD
+374 LLGEDIRDVEDCVD
-388 MYVKLGPKYQD
+388 MYAKLEPKYQEG
-399 VLWKKRFKLK
+399 LWKKRFKLK
-409 QFHDELINLFNKQ
+409 NFHDEVINIFNKQ

-434 LQADVN
+434 LQADMN

-449 AADLMTVGKQLK
+449 AADLMTYGKRLK
-461 NCVGSYRGRVMQGQT
+461 NCVGSYRDRVIQGQA
-476 AIVVVTDDDMNPVAC
+476 AIVVVTDDDMNPIAC
-491 LELATGEKVK
+491 LELATGNKVK

-512 AKLFANTQLKQ
+512 AKLFANAQLKKD
-523 NNKIH
+523 NKIH
-528 STVMQWANQLQI
+528 STVMKWANRLKI
-540 EPHTIDVDATVV
+540 EPHTIDVDANVV

>member
-12 MFDSV
+12 MFDSI
-17 ILEAPYGAEY
+17 ILEAPYDAEY
-27 TTICQLDCGFTFGGS
+27 TTICHLDCGFTFGGS

-114 DGRKNDH
+114 DGKKTDH

-132 KKRKATYIDRF
+132 KKRKATFIDRF
-143 RVRHELT
+143 RTRHELT

-157 EIMPVLKFFGDS
+157 EIMPVLKFFGSS

-195 KETYGYGAKDIYV
+195 KETYGYGTKDIYV
-208 SPSSTEDN
+208 SPSATEEN

-229 LSAPDIPSI
+229 LSAPDMPGI
-238 VSLMRQYGYWT
+238 VNLMRQYVYWT
-249 NAYSM
+249 NAYSL
-254 YRYTNIPFE
+254 YRYTHIPFE

-303 IMSDILNLF
+303 YMSDVLNLF
-312 GDENCR
+312 SDENCR

-323 LQRSYESACPYTG
+323 LHRGYESACPYTG

-345 KAMKLNT
+345 KSMKLNIL
-352 PHSRDMWQ
+352 HSKEMWQ
-360 KLIKRFDEPAILRW
+360 KLIKYFGEPVILRW
-374 LLGEDIRDIADCVD
+374 LLSEDIYDISDCVD

-399 VLWKKRFKLK
+399 ILWEKRFKLK

-422 EYGDVILPAQPQ
+422 EYGDVILPEAPQ

-440 GMHFMVPKT
+440 GMHFIVPKT
-449 AADLMTVGKQLK
+449 AADLMTAGKRLK
-461 NCVGSYRGRVMQGQT
+461 NCVGSYRDKVMKGTT
-476 AIVVVTDDDMNPVAC
+476 AIVLVTDDAMKPVAC
-491 LELATGEKVK
+491 LELANKGKK
-501 KGQPK
+501 KGRQI
-506 FNHLVQ
+506 FDLVQ
-512 AKLFANTQLKQ
+512 AKLFANEKLK
-523 NNKIH
+523 NNVQIN

-540 EPHTIDVDATVV
+540 EPHTIDVEAIVV

>member
-17 ILEAPYGAEY
+17 ILETPYGAEY
-27 TTICQLDCGFTFGGS
+27 TTICHLDCGFTFGGS

-208 SPSSTEDN
+208 SPSATEEN

-298 DPLSV
+298 DPISV
-303 IMSDILNLF
+303 IMSDVLNLF

-360 KLIKRFDEPAILRW
+360 KLIERFDEPAILRW

-399 VLWKKRFKLK
+399 VLWEKRFKLK

-491 LELATGEKVK
+491 LELATGEKIR

>member
-17 ILEAPYGAEY
+17 ILEVLYGAEY
-27 TTICQLDCGFTFGGS
+27 TTICHLDCGFTFGGS

-48 YHNGYVTGAKYYT
+48 YPNGYVTGAKYYT

-208 SPSSTEDN
+208 SPSATEEN

-229 LSAPDIPSI
+229 LSAPDMPGI
-238 VSLMRQYGYWT
+238 VSLMRQYAYWT
-249 NAYSM
+249 NAYSL
-254 YRYTNIPFE
+254 YRYTHIPFE

-288 SRALRKCMVD
+288 SRALRKCMVN

-303 IMSDILNLF
+303 YMSDILNLF
-312 GDENCR
+312 SDENCR

-360 KLIKRFDEPAILRW
+360 NLIARFDEHAILRW

-399 VLWKKRFKLK
+399 VLWEKRFKLK

-491 LELATGEKVK
+491 LELTTGEKVK

>member
-27 TTICQLDCGFTFGGS
+27 TTVHHIDCGFTFGGS

-61 CPNCHLSSNPYD
+61 CPNCQTSSNPCD
-73 HKICYSI
+73 HKIYYSI
-80 NDEKV
+80 SDEKV

-93 VINYKYFLDLKI
+93 VINYKHFLDLKI

-132 KKRKATYIDRF
+132 KKRKAIFIDRF
-143 RVRHELT
+143 RLRHELT

-169 YAMTD
+169 YAMAD
-174 FNRKFLNKTFK
+174 SNRKFLNKTFK
-185 ALRVMFEKRL
+185 ALRSMFEKRL
-195 KETYGYGAKDIYV
+195 KETYGYGTKDVYV
-208 SPSSTEDN
+208 APGATEDN

-229 LSAPDIPSI
+229 LSAPDMPSI
-238 VSLMRQYGYWT
+238 VSLMRQYVYWT
-249 NAYSM
+249 NAYSL

-263 EDVLTATRKG
+263 DDVLTATRKG
-273 MNFQAALRQS
+273 MNFQEALRQS
-283 YKSPN
+283 YKAPN
-288 SRALRKCMVD
+288 SRALRKCMVN

-303 IMSDILNLF
+303 YMSDVLNLF
-312 GDENCR
+312 SDENCR

-352 PHSRDMWQ
+352 PRSKDLWQ
-360 KLIKRFDEPAILRW
+360 ELIKRCGELAVLRW
-374 LLGEDIRDIADCVD
+374 MLSEDIRDIEDCVD
-388 MYVKLGPKYQD
+388 MYTKFDAKYQD
-399 VLWKKRFKLK
+399 VLWAKRFKLK
-409 QFHDELINLFNKQ
+409 NFHDEVIEIFNKQ
-422 EYGDVILPAQPQ
+422 EYGDVMLPEVPQ
-434 LQADVN
+434 LQADIN
-440 GMHFMVPKT
+440 GMHFMVPRT
-449 AADLMTVGKQLK
+449 AADLMTAGKRLK
-461 NCVGSYRGRVMQGQT
+461 NCVGSYRDRVMKGTT
-476 AIVVVTDDDMNPVAC
+476 AIVLVTDDSMKPVAC
-491 LELATGEKVK
+491 LELANKGKK
-501 KGQPK
+501 KGRQI
-506 FNHLVQ
+506 FDLVQ
-512 AKLFANTQLKQ
+512 AKLFANEKLKK
-523 NNKIH
+523 NSRIN
-528 STVMQWANQLQI
+528 STVMQWANQLKI

>member
-17 ILEAPYGAEY
+17 ILEAPYDAEY
-27 TTICQLDCGFTFGGS
+27 TTIHHIDCGFTFGGR

-48 YHNGYVTGAKYYT
+48 YQNGYVTGAKYYT
-61 CPNCHLSSNPYD
+61 CPNCQTSSNPYD
-73 HKICYSI
+73 HKIYYSI
-80 NDEKV
+80 SDEKV

-93 VINYKYFLDLKI
+93 VINYKHFLDLKI

-132 KKRKATYIDRF
+132 KKRKAIFIDRF
-143 RVRHELT
+143 RIRHEVT

-185 ALRVMFEKRL
+185 ALRAMFEKRL
-195 KETYGYGAKDIYV
+195 KETYGYGTKDVYV
-208 SPSSTEDN
+208 APGATEEN

-229 LSAPDIPSI
+229 LSAPDMPSI
-238 VSLMRQYGYWT
+238 VTLMRQYVHWT
-249 NAYSM
+249 NAYCL

-263 EDVLTATRKG
+263 DDVLVATRKG
-273 MNFQAALRQS
+273 MNFQEALRQS
-283 YKSPN
+283 YNAPN

-303 IMSDILNLF
+303 YMSDVLNLF
-312 GDENCR
+312 NDENCR

-323 LQRSYESACPYTG
+323 LQRSYESVCPYTG

-360 KLIKRFDEPAILRW
+360 KLIKRCGEPSILRW
-374 LLGEDIRDIADCVD
+374 LLGEDIRDVEDCVD
-388 MYVKLGPKYQD
+388 MYVKLEPKYRD
-399 VLWKKRFKLK
+399 ALWGKRFKLK
-409 QFHDELINLFNKQ
+409 NFHDEVMNIFNKQ
-422 EYGDVILPAQPQ
+422 EYV
-434 LQADVN
+434 
-440 GMHFMVPKT
+440 H
-449 AADLMTVGKQLK
+449 
-461 NCVGSYRGRVMQGQT
+461 
-476 AIVVVTDDDMNPVAC
+476 
-491 LELATGEKVK
+491 
-501 KGQPK
+501 
-506 FNHLVQ
+506 
-512 AKLFANTQLKQ
+512 
-523 NNKIH
+523 
-528 STVMQWANQLQI
+528 
-540 EPHTIDVDATVV
+540 

>member
-17 ILEAPYGAEY
+17 ILESPYGAEY
-27 TTICQLDCGFTFGGS
+27 TTVHHIDCGFTFGGS

-61 CPNCHLSSNPYD
+61 CPNCQTSSNPYD
-73 HKICYSI
+73 HKIYYSI
-80 NDEKV
+80 SDEKV
-85 YPVTAYVE
+85 YPVTAHVE
-93 VINYKYFLDLKI
+93 VINYKHFLDLKI

-132 KKRKATYIDRF
+132 KKRKAIFIDRF
-143 RVRHELT
+143 RIRYELT

-185 ALRVMFEKRL
+185 ALRSMFEKRL
-195 KETYGYGAKDIYV
+195 KETYGYGTKDVYV
-208 SPSSTEDN
+208 APGATEDN

-229 LSAPDIPSI
+229 LSAPDMPSI
-238 VSLMRQYGYWT
+238 VSLMRQYVHWT
-249 NAYSM
+249 NAYSL

-283 YKSPN
+283 YKAPN
-288 SRALRKCMVD
+288 SRSLRKRMVD

-303 IMSDILNLF
+303 YMTDVLNLF
-312 GDENCR
+312 SDENCR

-352 PHSRDMWQ
+352 SYSKDMWQ
-360 KLIKRFDEPAILRW
+360 KLIKRCGETAVLRW
-374 LLGEDIRDIADCVD
+374 MLSEDIRDVEDCVD
-388 MYVKLGPKYQD
+388 MYVKLEPKYRD
-399 VLWKKRFKLK
+399 ALWEKRFKLK
-409 QFHDELINLFNKQ
+409 NFHDEVINIFNKQ

-434 LQADVN
+434 LQADMN

-449 AADLMTVGKQLK
+449 AADLMTVGKRLK
-461 NCVGSYRGRVMQGQT
+461 NCVGSYRDRVMKGTT
-476 AIVVVTDDDMNPVAC
+476 AIVVVTDDAMKPVAC
-491 LELATGEKVK
+491 LELDNKGKK
-501 KGQPK
+501 KGRQI
-506 FNHLVQ
+506 FDLVQ
-512 AKLFANTQLKQ
+512 AKLFANEELKKNAQ
-523 NNKIH
+523 IN

>member
-27 TTICQLDCGFTFGGS
+27 TTVHHIDCGFTFGGS

-61 CPNCHLSSNPYD
+61 CPNCQTSSNPCD
-73 HKICYSI
+73 HKIYYSI
-80 NDEKV
+80 SDEKV

-93 VINYKYFLDLKI
+93 VINYKHFLDLKI

-132 KKRKATYIDRF
+132 KKRKAIFIDRF
-143 RVRHELT
+143 RIRYELT

-185 ALRVMFEKRL
+185 ALRSMFEKRL
-195 KETYGYGAKDIYV
+195 KETYGYGAKDVYV
-208 SPSSTEDN
+208 APGATEDN

-229 LSAPDIPSI
+229 LSAPDMPSI
-238 VSLMRQYGYWT
+238 VSLMRQYVHWT
-249 NAYSM
+249 NAYCL

-263 EDVLTATRKG
+263 DDVLAATRKG
-273 MNFQAALRQS
+273 MNFQEALRQS
-283 YKSPN
+283 YKAPN
-288 SRALRKCMVD
+288 SRALRKCMVN

-303 IMSDILNLF
+303 YMSDVLNLF
-312 GDENCR
+312 SDENCR

-336 KLHNANDFR
+336 KLHTANDFR
-345 KAMKLNT
+345 KAMKLT
-352 PHSRDMWQ
+352 IPCSKDMWQ
-360 KLIKRFDEPAILRW
+360 ELIKRCGEPAVLRW
-374 LLGEDIRDIADCVD
+374 MLSEDIRDIEDCVD
-388 MYVKLGPKYQD
+388 MYTKLDAKYQD
-399 VLWKKRFKLK
+399 VLWAKRFKLK
-409 QFHDELINLFNKQ
+409 NFHDVVVNIYNKQ
-422 EYGDVILPAQPQ
+422 EYGDVMLPEVPQ

-440 GMHFMVPKT
+440 GMHFMVPRT
-449 AADLMTVGKQLK
+449 AADLMTAGKRLK
-461 NCVGSYRGRVMQGQT
+461 NCVGSYRDRVMKGTT
-476 AIVVVTDDDMNPVAC
+476 AIVLVTDDAMKPVAC
-491 LELATGEKVK
+491 LELANKGKK
-501 KGQPK
+501 KGRQI
-506 FNHLVQ
+506 FDLVQ
-512 AKLFANTQLKQ
+512 AKLFANEMLKK
-523 NNKIH
+523 NTHIN
-528 STVMQWANQLQI
+528 STVMQWANQLKI

>member
-17 ILEAPYGAEY
+17 ILEAPYGADY
-27 TTICQLDCGFTFGGS
+27 TTIHHIDCGFTFGGR

-61 CPNCHLSSNPYD
+61 CPNCQTSSNPYD
-73 HKICYSI
+73 HKIHYSTS
-80 NDEKV
+80 DENV

-93 VINYKYFLDLKI
+93 VINYKHFLDLKI

-114 DGRKNDH
+114 DGRKNNH

-132 KKRKATYIDRF
+132 KKRKTIFIDRF
-143 RVRHELT
+143 RIRHELT

-157 EIMPVLKFFGDS
+157 EIMPVLKFFGNS

-185 ALRVMFEKRL
+185 ALRAMFEKRL
-195 KETYGYGAKDIYV
+195 KKTYGYGTKDVYV
-208 SPSSTEDN
+208 APGATEEN

-229 LSAPDIPSI
+229 LSAPDMPSI
-238 VSLMRQYGYWT
+238 VSLMRQYVHWT
-249 NAYSM
+249 NAYCL

-263 EDVLTATRKG
+263 DDVLVATRKG

-283 YKSPN
+283 YKAPN
-288 SRALRKCMVD
+288 SRALRKRMVD

-303 IMSDILNLF
+303 YMSDVLNLF
-312 GDENCR
+312 NDENCR

-352 PHSRDMWQ
+352 PHSRDMWKQ
-360 KLIKRFDEPAILRW
+360 LIKRCGEPSILRW
-374 LLGEDIRDIADCVD
+374 LLGEDIRDVEDCVD
-388 MYVKLGPKYQD
+388 MYAKLEPKYQEA
-399 VLWKKRFKLK
+399 LWKKRFKLK
-409 QFHDELINLFNKQ
+409 IFHDEVINIFNKQ

-434 LQADVN
+434 LQADMN

-449 AADLMTVGKQLK
+449 AADLMTYGKRLK
-461 NCVGSYRGRVMQGQT
+461 NCVGSYRDRVIQGQA
-476 AIVVVTDDDMNPVAC
+476 AIVVVTDDDMNPIAC
-491 LELATGEKVK
+491 LELATGNKVK

-512 AKLFANTQLKQ
+512 AKLFANAQLKKD
-523 NNKIH
+523 NKIH
-528 STVMQWANQLQI
+528 STVMKWANRLKI
-540 EPHTIDVDATVV
+540 EPHTIDVDANVV

>member
-27 TTICQLDCGFTFGGS
+27 TTVHHIDCGFTFGGS

-61 CPNCHLSSNPYD
+61 CPNCQTSSNPCD
-73 HKICYSI
+73 HKIYYSI
-80 NDEKV
+80 SDEKV

-93 VINYKYFLDLKI
+93 VINYKHFLDLKI

-114 DGRKNDH
+114 DGIKNDH

-132 KKRKATYIDRF
+132 KKRKAIFIDRF
-143 RVRHELT
+143 RLRHELT

-185 ALRVMFEKRL
+185 ALRSMFEKRL
-195 KETYGYGAKDIYV
+195 KETYGYGTKDVYV
-208 SPSSTEDN
+208 APGATEDS

-229 LSAPDIPSI
+229 LSAPDMPSI
-238 VSLMRQYGYWT
+238 VSLMKQYVYWT
-249 NAYSM
+249 NAYSL

-263 EDVLTATRKG
+263 DDVLAATRKG
-273 MNFQAALRQS
+273 MNFQEALRQS
-283 YKSPN
+283 YKAPN
-288 SRALRKCMVD
+288 SRALRKCMVN

-303 IMSDILNLF
+303 YMSDVLNLF
-312 GDENCR
+312 SDENCR

-345 KAMKLNT
+345 KAMKLNI
-352 PHSRDMWQ
+352 PRSKDMWQ
-360 KLIKRFDEPAILRW
+360 ELIKRCGEPAVLRW
-374 LLGEDIRDIADCVD
+374 MLSEDIRDIEDCVD
-388 MYVKLGPKYQD
+388 MYTKLDAKYQE
-399 VLWKKRFKLK
+399 VLWAKRFKLK
-409 QFHDELINLFNKQ
+409 NFHDEVIRIFNKQ
-422 EYGDVILPAQPQ
+422 EYGDVMLPEVPQ

-440 GMHFMVPKT
+440 GMHFIVPRT
-449 AADLMTVGKQLK
+449 AADLMTAGKRLK
-461 NCVGSYRGRVMQGQT
+461 NCVGSYRDRVMKGTT
-476 AIVVVTDDDMNPVAC
+476 AIVLVTDDAMKPVAC
-491 LELATGEKVK
+491 LELANKGKK
-501 KGQPK
+501 KGRQI
-506 FNHLVQ
+506 FDLVQ
-512 AKLFANTQLKQ
+512 AKLFANEMLKK
-523 NNKIH
+523 NTHIN
-528 STVMQWANQLQI
+528 STVMQWANQLKI

>member
-1 MEIVSSTYIHK
+1 

-17 ILEAPYGAEY
+17 ILEVLYGAEY
-27 TTICQLDCGFTFGGS
+27 TTICHLDCGFTFGGS

-143 RVRHELT
+143 KVRHELT

-208 SPSSTEDN
+208 SPSATEEN

-229 LSAPDIPSI
+229 LSAPDMPSI
-238 VSLMRQYGYWT
+238 VSLIRQYVYWT
-249 NAYSM
+249 NAYSL
-254 YRYTNIPFE
+254 YRYTHIPFE

-303 IMSDILNLF
+303 YMSDILNLF
-312 GDENCR
+312 SDENCR

-336 KLHNANDFR
+336 KIHNANDFR

-360 KLIKRFDEPAILRW
+360 KLIERFDEPAILRW

-399 VLWKKRFKLK
+399 VLWEKRFKLK

-491 LELATGEKVK
+491 LELATGGKIR

>member
-17 ILEAPYGAEY
+17 ILEVPYGAEY
-27 TTICQLDCGFTFGGS
+27 TTVHHIDCGFTFGGS

-61 CPNCHLSSNPYD
+61 CPNCQTSSNPCD
-73 HKICYSI
+73 HKIYYSI
-80 NDEKV
+80 SDEKV

-93 VINYKYFLDLKI
+93 VINYKHFLDLKI

-121 GMCTETLRFDF
+121 GMCAETLRFDF
-132 KKRKATYIDRF
+132 KKRKAIFIDRF
-143 RVRHELT
+143 RIRYELT

-185 ALRVMFEKRL
+185 ALRSMFEKRL
-195 KETYGYGAKDIYV
+195 KETYGYGTKDVYV
-208 SPSSTEDN
+208 APGATEEN

-229 LSAPDIPSI
+229 LSAPDMPSI
-238 VSLMRQYGYWT
+238 VSLMRQYLHWT
-249 NAYSM
+249 NAYSL

-283 YKSPN
+283 YKAPN
-288 SRALRKCMVD
+288 SRSLRKRMVD

-303 IMSDILNLF
+303 YMTDVLNLF
-312 GDENCR
+312 SDENCR

-323 LQRSYESACPYTG
+323 LQRSYEACPYTG

-352 PHSRDMWQ
+352 SYSKDMWQ
-360 KLIKRFDEPAILRW
+360 KLIKRCGETAVLRW
-374 LLGEDIRDIADCVD
+374 MLSEDIRDVEDCVD
-388 MYVKLGPKYQD
+388 MYVKLEPKYRD
-399 VLWKKRFKLK
+399 ALWEKRFKLK
-409 QFHDELINLFNKQ
+409 NFHDEVINIFNKQ

-434 LQADVN
+434 LQAAMN

-449 AADLMTVGKQLK
+449 AADLMTVGKRLK
-461 NCVGSYRGRVMQGQT
+461 NCVGSYRDRVMKGTT
-476 AIVVVTDDDMNPVAC
+476 AIVVVTDDAMKPVAC
-491 LELATGEKVK
+491 LELDNKGKK
-501 KGQPK
+501 KGRQI
-506 FNHLVQ
+506 FDLVQ
-512 AKLFANTQLKQ
+512 AKLFANEELKKNAQ
-523 NNKIH
+523 IN